1 MCHLII
7 TSGIASRHAESPQHF
22 YTVALREIACYNIQ
36 CEKWFLIQNIVA
48 LFFSPGTKQKS
59 LSVSNRSAVFI
70 RKELIHHPIFFSR
83 DCSRDGDPRLPL
95 RRNKFLVTRRS
106 WREFGWFGRLWR
118 ASSGVRPATP
128 PACENYFRVLCTGSA
143 MQVARAEF
151 SFYSGTI
158 KQIQSADAA
167 RSRRNSPDRVRIVV
181 NYKKGGLN
189 CNEQRRVHANA
200 AK

>member
-1 MCHLII
+1 MQ
-7 TSGIASRHAESPQHF
+7 AAQ
-22 YTVALREIACYNIQ
+22 
-36 CEKWFLIQNIVA
+36 
-48 LFFSPGTKQKS
+48 TK
-59 LSVSNRSAVFI
+59 
-70 RKELIHHPIFFSR
+70 
-83 DCSRDGDPRLPL
+83 
-95 RRNKFLVTRRS
+95 
-106 WREFGWFGRLWR
+106 
-118 ASSGVRPATP
+118 
-128 PACENYFRVLCTGSA
+128 
-143 MQVARAEF
+143 F

>member
-1 MCHLII
+1 
-7 TSGIASRHAESPQHF
+7 
-22 YTVALREIACYNIQ
+22 
-36 CEKWFLIQNIVA
+36 
-48 LFFSPGTKQKS
+48 
-59 LSVSNRSAVFI
+59 
-70 RKELIHHPIFFSR
+70 
-83 DCSRDGDPRLPL
+83 
-95 RRNKFLVTRRS
+95 
-106 WREFGWFGRLWR
+106 
-118 ASSGVRPATP
+118 
-128 PACENYFRVLCTGSA
+128 

-167 RSRRNSPDRVRIVV
+167 RSRRNSLDRVRIVV